1 MQIAPLTSTLRNYWE
16 VTKPNILSLL
26 IFTSLATMFIAS
38 KRTGQGLSPLLAVVA
53 IATITLGCAGC
64 NVLTCYIDRDID
76 ALMKRTRDRPLPSKR
91 IHPPEKALYFG
102 LAITVASLILA
113 LWLNVLAFL
122 FLLLGV
128 LDNVVVY
135 SLVFK
140 RRNPLNILLG
150 GFSGGMPVLFG
161 WAAVANEVSLT
172 PILLSA
178 LVFFWIPAHIWSL
191 ALFYKEDYERAGVPM
206 LPTVVS
212 LRTALRSIVLAVLIM
227 FPISILIYFFS
238 RFSLL
243 YLIPALVLG
252 IVVVIGNLYLFFKP
266 TRERAWTMFKISS
279 PYLFILFSIMV
290 IDAAI

>member
-26 IFTSLATMFIAS
+26 IFTSLAAMFIAS

-91 IHPPEKALYFG
+91 IYPPEKALYFG

-113 LWLNVLAFL
+113 LWLNILAFL

-178 LVFFWIPAHIWSL
+178 LVFFWIPAHIWAL

-238 RFSLL
+238 GFSLL

-252 IVVVIGNLYLFFKP
+252 IAVVIGNLYLFFKP
-266 TRERAWTMFKISS
+266 TKERAWTMFKISS
-279 PYLFILFSIMV
+279 PYLFILFSIMI